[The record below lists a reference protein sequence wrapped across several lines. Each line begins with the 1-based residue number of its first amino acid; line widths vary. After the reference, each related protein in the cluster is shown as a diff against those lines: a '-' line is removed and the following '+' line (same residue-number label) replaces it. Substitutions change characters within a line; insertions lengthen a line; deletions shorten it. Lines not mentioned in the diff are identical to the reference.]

1 MCTGSDFNLE
11 TFTCTHAHVQEKS
24 ETCTKAST
32 VYCRLLLIQLIKL
45 VKIMTIFGGRDVGEV
60 ADIVPCSLNIKI
72 EAYNSGSD
80 DPMT

>member
-1 MCTGSDFNLE
+1 
-11 TFTCTHAHVQEKS
+11 
-24 ETCTKAST
+24 
-32 VYCRLLLIQLIKL
+32 
-45 VKIMTIFGGRDVGEV
+45 MTTFGGTDVGEV